1 MAGGK
6 GNIYGSYVNEPEKA
20 SREDSNNEEVYYED
34 DLEKKHLYKEIEFAV
49 DVEDSI
55 VYLCGEIEDFAL
67 YDFMVRCRAIIRN
80 RVEEDTSPINVVID
94 SIGGDVYEM
103 FGIIDYIESL
113 EKNSNIKVNTICRG
127 KAFSA
132 AALVLASGTGKR
144 LASKR
149 SSIMVHEGSSMQ
161 AGKSSDLKAA
171 HKYNSHLEDMANAI
185 LGNKT
190 NKDKKFW
197 SEQTKTDLYLSAKD
211 AQKLGVIDGIIH

>member
-1 MAGGK
+1 MSQ
-6 GNIYGSYVNEPEKA
+6 NIYGKYADQEMEVNEVV
-20 SREDSNNEEVYYED
+20 DTVNEEYYEE

-55 VYLCGEIEDFAL
+55 VYIVGEIEDFGL

-80 RVEEDTSPINVVID
+80 RADGDTSPINVVID
-94 SIGGDVYEM
+94 SPGGDVYEM

-113 EKNSNIKVNTICRG
+113 ERNSDIKVNTICRG
-127 KAFSA
+127 KAMSA
-132 AALVLASGTGKR
+132 AAMILACGTGKR

-149 SSIMVHEGSSMQ
+149 STVMIHEGSSMQ
-161 AGKSSDLKAA
+161 AGKTSDVKAA
-171 HKYNSHLEDMANAI
+171 QKYNAHLENMANTI
-185 LGNKT
+185 LGEKT
-190 NKDKKFW
+190 IKDKKFW

>member
-1 MAGGK
+1 MSK
-6 GNIYGSYVNEPEKA
+6 NIYGSYVEESDKGTAPEA
-20 SREDSNNEEVYYED
+20 TSNEEVYYSD

-49 DVEDSI
+49 DVEDSV

-67 YDFMVRCRAIIRN
+67 YDFMLRCRAIIKN
-80 RVEEDTSPINVVID
+80 REEDDITPINVIID
-94 SIGGDVYEM
+94 SVGGDVYEM

-113 EKNSNIKVNTICRG
+113 DRNSKIKVNTICRG

-132 AALVLASGTGKR
+132 AAMILASGTGKR

-149 SSIMVHEGSSMQ
+149 STVMIHEGSSML
-161 AGKSSDLKAA
+161 AGKTSDLKAA
-171 HKYNSHLEDMANAI
+171 HKYNAHLEDMANAI
-185 LGNKT
+185 LGDKT
-190 NKDKKFW
+190 IKDKKFW

>member
-1 MAGGK
+1 MK
-6 GNIYGSYVNEPEKA
+6 NNLYGSYKEEQVVQDEEVNN
-20 SREDSNNEEVYYED
+20 SEEVYYAD

-55 VYLCGEIEDFAL
+55 VYIVGEIEDFGL
-67 YDFMVRCRAIIRN
+67 YDFMVRCRSIIKN
-80 RVEEDTSPINVVID
+80 REEDDDSPINVVID
-94 SIGGDVYEM
+94 SPGGDVYEM

-113 EKNSNIKVNTICRG
+113 ERNSNIKVNTICRG
-127 KAFSA
+127 KAMSA
-132 AALVLASGTGKR
+132 AAMILACGTGKR

-149 SSIMVHEGSSMQ
+149 STIMIHEGSSMQ

-171 HKYNSHLEDMANAI
+171 HKYNAHLEDMANSI
-185 LGNKT
+185 LGDKT
-190 NKDKKFW
+190 IKDKKFW

>member
-1 MAGGK
+1 MAS
-6 GNIYGSYVNEPEKA
+6 NIYGSYEEQESKTSSA
-20 SREDSNNEEVYYED
+20 EEEVYYED

-49 DVEDSI
+49 DVDDSV
-55 VYLCGEIEDFAL
+55 VYMIGEIEDFGL

-80 RVEEDTSPINVVID
+80 REEGDNSPINVIID
-94 SIGGDVYEM
+94 SVGGDVYEM

-113 EKNSNIKVNTICRG
+113 DKNSDIKVNTICRG
-127 KAFSA
+127 KAMSA
-132 AALVLASGTGKR
+132 AAMVLACGTGKR

-149 SSIMVHEGSSMQ
+149 STIMIHEGSSMQ

-171 HKYNSHLEDMANAI
+171 HKYNAHLEDMANAI
-185 LGNKT
+185 LGEKT
-190 NKDKKFW
+190 TKDKKFW